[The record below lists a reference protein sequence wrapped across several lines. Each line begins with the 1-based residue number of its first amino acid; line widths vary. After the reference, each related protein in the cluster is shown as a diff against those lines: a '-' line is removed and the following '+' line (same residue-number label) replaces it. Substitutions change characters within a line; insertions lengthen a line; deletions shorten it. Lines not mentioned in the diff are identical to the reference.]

1 MREGPGTAFIAAPG
15 PPAVRTWGPLVT
27 LWIVWGTT
35 FLGTSAMVQT
45 MPPLL
50 AAGARYLVGGLL
62 LAALLM
68 ILRGPRVLVISRR
81 QIATT
86 ALAGT
91 GIIGIW
97 AALVALALQ
106 HIPGGVAALI
116 GATVPLWMIL
126 LRVALGDRV
135 GWRTSLGVAIGIIGV
150 AAMLLPGGIAPLGE
164 ETPGVVALWSGA
176 MVVASMTYAF
186 FSWRSRTLDLPSN
199 TLVTTVYQLM
209 WGGLAVMVV
218 ASMTYAFFSWRSRTL
233 DLPSNTLV
241 TTVYQLMWGGLAV
254 MVVGLVAGEAP
265 VPTEY
270 SDVSWAGF
278 WWLVVAS
285 VIGYACYTY
294 LLQHVPLSLVST
306 FAFVNPIVAVLL
318 GWSLLAEP
326 FSRSVVI
333 GLLVVV
339 TGTALVVL
347 GEARGYR
354 QVATP
359 EP

>member
-1 MREGPGTAFIAAPG
+1 MREGPGTAITAAPG
-15 PPAVRTWGPLVT
+15 PSAVRTWGPLVT

-62 LAALLM
+62 LAAVLV
-68 ILRGPRVLVISRR
+68 ILRGPRVLAITRR
-81 QIATT
+81 QIGTT
-86 ALAGT
+86 AFAGI

-106 HIPGGVAALI
+106 HVPGGVAALI

-126 LRVALGDRV
+126 LRMASGDRV

-150 AAMLLPGGIAPLGE
+150 AAMLLPGGIAPLGD

-199 TLVTTVYQLM
+199 TLVTTVYQLL
-209 WGGLAVMVV
+209 WGGLAVMV
-218 ASMTYAFFSWRSRTL
+218 A
-233 DLPSNTLV
+233 
-241 TTVYQLMWGGLAV
+241 
-254 MVVGLVAGEAP
+254 GLVAGEAP
-265 VPTEY
+265 VPTGY
-270 SDVSWAGF
+270 SGVSWAGF

-318 GWSLLAEP
+318 GWLLLAEP

-347 GEARGYR
+347 GEARGHR

>member
-218 ASMTYAFFSWRSRTL
+218 
-233 DLPSNTLV
+233 
-241 TTVYQLMWGGLAV
+241 
-254 MVVGLVAGEAP
+254 GLVAGEAP

>member
-1 MREGPGTAFIAAPG
+1 
-15 PPAVRTWGPLVT
+15 
-27 LWIVWGTT
+27 
-35 FLGTSAMVQT
+35 
-45 MPPLL
+45 
-50 AAGARYLVGGLL
+50 
-62 LAALLM
+62 M

-218 ASMTYAFFSWRSRTL
+218 
-233 DLPSNTLV
+233 
-241 TTVYQLMWGGLAV
+241 
-254 MVVGLVAGEAP
+254 GLVAGEAP